1 MITEKE
7 EYNIFTNLHEYKR
20 LELERRTNGVISQT
34 HNKFCEDTLST
45 YNNYNKEIE
54 KHCKNL
60 LYLCNVY
67 YPINYQKITDKKKSC
82 DVFNYWF
89 NDDLVN
95 INKKNIL
102 DSKFY
107 TSINNYINK
116 HLKIHECDLNL
127 HKIEDFEFDNL
138 KILYKLYYNF
148 YNKNISSSGVYEA
161 SKCTNG
167 CSHKAVC
174 ADLFNRNID
183 KCPTSKK
190 SKFCDE
196 LEQFRNKYIADNIC
210 EPCPDVPSLK
220 PRQNDL
226 SPGAFVDAKEQGTRR
241 DVDQHIQEPESV
253 PSNENK
259 HVIIPTVSCIL
270 IGIPLIIFLFKK
282 FTPFGTYL
290 NSKII
295 KKKSEWNNFDKEEN
309 ETLLNNPENEE
320 IYLGNTPYH
329 IAYHSV

>member
-20 LELERRTNGVISQT
+20 LELQRTSGVISQT
-34 HNKFCEDTLST
+34 HNKFCEDILSK
-45 YNNYNKEIE
+45 YNNYKNEIE

-60 LYLCNVY
+60 LYLCDIY
-67 YPINYQKITDKKKSC
+67 YPFNDKKITDKNKSC

-89 NDDLVN
+89 NADLVN
-95 INKKNIL
+95 INKQNIL
-102 DSKFY
+102 DSEFY
-107 TSINNYINK
+107 TSISNYINQ

-127 HKIEDFEFDNL
+127 HKIEDFEFHNL
-138 KILYKLYYNF
+138 KILYDLYYNF
-148 YNKNISSSGVYEA
+148 YNKNISSNGVYES

-167 CSHKAVC
+167 CSHKAIC
-174 ADLFNRNID
+174 AELFNRNID
-183 KCPTSKK
+183 KCPMSKK
-190 SKFCDE
+190 SKFCNE

-210 EPCPDVPSLK
+210 EPCPNVPSLK

-226 SPGAFVDAKEQGTRR
+226 PTEAFVDAKEQGTRT
-241 DVDQHIQEPESV
+241 DVDQYIQEPESV

-259 HVIIPTVSCIL
+259 H
-270 IGIPLIIFLFKK
+270 
-282 FTPFGTYL
+282 FTPLGNYL

-309 ETLLNNPENEE
+309 EMLLNNPENEE
-320 IYLGNTPYH
+320 IYLENTPYH